1 MSAEIYWIAG
11 IGPHRIATMPG
22 PSGDWLEDEIRSL
35 KSEGVD
41 ALVSLLTTEEVFYM
55 ELAQEPES
63 CRACAIEYIS
73 FPIPDRQTPESKT
86 ATLDLVQRLAAL
98 VREGKGVA
106 IHCFA
111 GIGRSTLIAACV
123 LASLGIEPE
132 EAFQLIK
139 RSRGC
144 DVPDTPEQREW
155 VYWFVSTMLR
165 RKSHLAKGSEGWT
178 F

>member
-11 IGPHRIATMPG
+11 IGSHRIATMPR
-22 PSGDWLEDEIRSL
+22 PRSGDWLEDEIRSL
-35 KSEGVD
+35 KREGVD

-55 ELAQEPES
+55 ELAQESES

-73 FPIPDRQTPESKT
+73 FPIPDCQTPESKT

-98 VREGKGVA
+98 VTEGKGVA

-123 LASLGIEPE
+123 LASLGIEPG

-165 RKSHLAKGSEGWT
+165 RPAET
-178 F
+178 